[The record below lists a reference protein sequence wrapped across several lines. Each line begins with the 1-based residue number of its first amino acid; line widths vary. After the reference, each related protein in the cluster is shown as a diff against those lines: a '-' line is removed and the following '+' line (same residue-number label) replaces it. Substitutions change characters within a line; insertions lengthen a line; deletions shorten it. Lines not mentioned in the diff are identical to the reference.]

1 MSRITEIARI
11 LGCTGSNV
19 CYLLRKGRIKGIR
32 TSAGWVV
39 SDEAVQEYL
48 AGPRRQPPPVK
59 NKLHKGQKFGY
70 WTVLDPE
77 AGKNKN
83 GQRTALVQCICGKT
97 RKLAII
103 ELVGGHSCSCGCRR
117 AENFTQQQQEGKE
130 KGHELMRQIHRAK
143 LAGRYLDKHV
153 NKNSHSGHTGVCWRE
168 NMQKYYAYIMV
179 NRKQIPLGY
188 YENME
193 DAIAARK
200 AAEEKYFRPRQEK
213 VDAIRRMVK
222 EKRS

>member
-11 LGCTGSNV
+11 LGCMGSNV
-19 CYLLRKGRIKGIR
+19 CYLLRKARIKGIR

-117 AENFTQQQQEGKE
+117 AENFTQQQQEGKK
-130 KGHELMRQIHRAK
+130 KGTNLCARYTGRNWP
-143 LAGRYLDKHV
+143 AGTWISMSTKTAILVIPGCAGGKTCR
-153 NKNSHSGHTGVCWRE
+153 S
-168 NMQKYYAYIMV
+168 IM
-179 NRKQIPLGY
+179 PTLW
-188 YENME
+188 
-193 DAIAARK
+193 
-200 AAEEKYFRPRQEK
+200 
-213 VDAIRRMVK
+213 
-222 EKRS
+222 